1 MTEIEISNNES
12 KERKKDRKERERESF
27 TPSLSA
33 KKEPWESR
41 LKGHSDTML
50 HKVQPTT
57 RSQSECRLYHSTL
70 PIGQIGRIF
79 KKSGQ

>member
-1 MTEIEISNNES
+1 MEKRREREEES
-12 KERKKDRKERERESF
+12 KERESF

-50 HKVQPTT
+50 HKVQPTA

-70 PIGQIGRIF
+70 PIGQIDRILTNLANENSQT
-79 KKSGQ
+79 KKD